1 VTNRRTPAKR
11 PTRSTTWKPGR
22 ARSEILKAVGAAAG
36 VVVVTILLILILK
49 PGDSGSSTGTVPAT
63 TQTVPSTDTVS
74 TQSSAATTATQPPAA
89 TAPAQ
94 P

>member
-1 VTNRRTPAKR
+1 MTNRRTPAKR

-22 ARSEILKAVGAAAG
+22 ARLEIVKAVGAAAG
-36 VVVVTILLILILK
+36 VVVVTILLILILN

-63 TQTVPSTDTVS
+63 TQTVPSTDTAS
-74 TQSSAATTATQPPAA
+74 TAPGATTTTQPPAA
-89 TAPAQ
+89 TTPTQ

>member
-22 ARSEILKAVGAAAG
+22 ARSEIVKAVGAAAA
-36 VVVVTILLILILK
+36 VLVVTILLILILK

-63 TQTVPSTDTVS
+63 SQTVPSTDSAS
-74 TQSSAATTATQPPAA
+74 TQPPAATVATQPPAA
-89 TAPAQ
+89 STPAQ